1 MLHLLCYDRINAF
14 FVYAR
19 KLFCGGIRKGN
30 SHDGVLSSFF
40 FFLSLIFKQR
50 IVNIILLPIYVHKE
64 MSNSTKKEKREEPE

>member
-1 MLHLLCYDRINAF
+1 MIGLTPFLCMRANC
-14 FVYAR
+14 FVVESG
-19 KLFCGGIRKGN
+19 KVIHMMVFLV
-30 SHDGVLSSFF
+30 HFF